1 MSDTPTSILDH
12 IDLQLVAG
20 SDEVVL
26 ARADAAILACLLHD
40 LLGVPREGGGR

>member
-1 MSDTPTSILDH
+1 MTDTPPSILDR

-26 ARADAAILACLLHD
+26 TRDDAEILACLLHD
-40 LLGVPREGGGR
+40 LLGVPREGGHQ